1 MTDDAALRRETL
13 RVTASVRVPLDEIA
27 TRYETSGGAG
37 GQHANRSHTRVE
49 LSFDVAT
56 STAFSDAQRER
67 ILAKLG
73 PVVRTGAA
81 DSRSQTRNRELA
93 LERLAGKLAEAL
105 HVDPVRRPTRPTK
118 GSVRRRLDAKRQAG
132 ERKAMRRRP
141 SIDD

>member
-1 MTDDAALRRETL
+1 MVGNATPERDTL
-13 RVTASVRVPLDEIA
+13 RVTASLHIPLDEIDV
-27 TRYETSGGAG
+27 RFETSGGAG

-49 LSFDVAT
+49 LSFDVAA
-56 STAFSDAQRER
+56 SAALGDARRER
-67 ILAKLG
+67 IVAKLG
-73 PVVRTGAA
+73 PVVRAHAA

-93 LERLAGKLAEAL
+93 MERLATKLAAAL

>member
-1 MTDDAALRRETL
+1 MAGDANAGRETL
-13 RVTASVRVPLDEIA
+13 RVTGSVRVPLDEIA
-27 TRYETSGGAG
+27 VRFETSGGAG

-49 LSFDVAT
+49 LSFDVAA
-56 STAFSDAQRER
+56 STAFSDAQRDR
-67 ILAKLG
+67 IIAKLG
-73 PVVRTGAA
+73 AVVRTGAA

-132 ERKAMRRRP
+132 ERKVMRRRP
-141 SIDD
+141 SIDE